1 MDAQGTCYQGYHFRH
16 GGSPSSGETEL
27 QYVFF
32 RLTPDEDTLQTLQVT
47 DGAWGG
53 NVSSG
58 DLAYVPAGNG
68 MSGRL
73 LIDANID
80 YRLLAAVFSDPAG
93 ETSDGQLLWTPVP

>member
-1 MDAQGTCYQGYHFRH
+1 MTWRSGVMPSSYENTSGEASFWPEMDAQGTCYQGYHFRH

-53 NVSSG
+53 TGVI
-58 DLAYVPAGNG
+58 LP
-68 MSGRL
+68 
-73 LIDANID
+73 
-80 YRLLAAVFSDPAG
+80 G
-93 ETSDGQLLWTPVP
+93 EDDGPRPGKGALMRR